1 MTASLIEVRPAAGDY
16 VRVIDSGRGCWAP
29 GCHWDG
35 ELQGPAAAGMYRV
48 HYKGRFADVAIE
60 PDWPTSWPVGA
71 VHWRELVPWPHDGVQ
86 VLRRVGDAHDWTVH
100 LVLFSVTAR
109 DALTFD
115 AYHMVILFVPPPA
128 PPGQYAPTAPE
139 PFVPDEYSEPASFAN
154 LDDMMNHRERWD
166 AEEERRRWRW
176 RQDQDEYERQ
186 FKFYQRLQANYPAVL
201 AAHEP
206 EYTRCWIRWCY
217 SSHAFI
223 PVCDPAK
230 LRALKAALPDGR
242 VDCPL
247 FDEAQR

>member
-109 DALTFD
+109 DALTYD
-115 AYHMVILFVPPPA
+115 AYHLVILFTPPPSE
-128 PPGQYAPTAPE
+128 PE
-139 PFVPDEYSEPASFAN
+139 PPELIEIPELSEPPAGASLIEQMEWPERYKRAVTDAAATN
-154 LDDMMNHRERWD
+154 ARRSECYASWLNKYRRE
-166 AEEERRRWRW
+166 
-176 RQDQDEYERQ
+176 
-186 FKFYQRLQANYPAVL
+186 L

-230 LRALKAALPDGR
+230 LRMLKAALPDGR
-242 VDCPL
+242 VNCPL